1 MSIWRFT
8 SILGAALIASNAL
21 ATDVADSESVLATDA
36 AQEAQTVES
45 DPTLGCNSYYY
56 YYIDNLYY
64 NSNLCAGNR
73 CYLDCS
79 CASGYCT
86 YYC

>member
-21 ATDVADSESVLATDA
+21 AADVADSESVLATDA

-45 DPTLGCNSYYY
+45 DPILGCYSYYNY
-56 YYIDNLYY
+56 YDYSYY
-64 NSNLCAGNR
+64 N
-73 CYLDCS
+73 
-79 CASGYCT
+79 
-86 YYC
+86 